1 MVLFL
6 SVASLPLF
14 AQDKWMEKWKDKP
27 GCEYQKAPQSQIDQ
41 ANAKAKGQNMQV
53 VLKNCSALNV
63 DGDVEGSSYD
73 KFVAALDKHIKKD
86 GFEPFV
92 HLSKEDVAT
101 NTFVHK
107 DKQSRI
113 DQVIAYIHDEEGREI
128 MFFSMEGQFDLDNLT
143 SSNNPFASFSFSF
156 GEQQVDKIIENEESL
171 RDCFHIMMG
180 HKTVMNISDKDWA
193 NALVV
198 INGTEHPEL
207 HELSQALAYLRK
219 RNCDVSRG
227 RVVLADQV
235 GIKKQFPKNK
245 KPIVLFLDS
254 DTRVQTP
261 QELID
266 KYKDSPEA
274 EYHVF
279 DADTIRQVFDKK
291 RYAGTD
297 HEFFLRNIRK
307 VEVVALA
314 DSLKRVEEVDDD
326 IANLEGYE
334 LIYSAAHNREE
345 CTDEGLK
352 GMIKR
357 ALAPIFQPNFSVNVY
372 ARVKD
377 DVAEDIIQRITLWHY
392 TVIGYVEG
400 KVKVKD
406 LPELLAI
413 SFNSDADAVF
423 DMDDVAEIDALIVID
438 GIVHPEL
445 HTALEA
451 SEYMKSKGIHFNE
464 MDTILD
470 NESVR
475 EKYPD
480 CNKNV
485 ALEFTTNNK

>member
-1 MVLFL
+1 MKAIQFTLRTAMVLFL
-6 SVASLPLF
+6 SAASLPLF
-14 AQDKWMEKWKDKP
+14 AQ
-27 GCEYQKAPQSQIDQ
+27 
-41 ANAKAKGQNMQV
+41 AKGQNMQV

-63 DGDVEGSSYD
+63 DGD
-73 KFVAALDKHIKKD
+73 
-86 GFEPFV
+86 
-92 HLSKEDVAT
+92 
-101 NTFVHK
+101 
-107 DKQSRI
+107 
-113 DQVIAYIHDEEGREI
+113 
-128 MFFSMEGQFDLDNLT
+128 
-143 SSNNPFASFSFSF
+143 
-156 GEQQVDKIIENEESL
+156 
-171 RDCFHIMMG
+171 
-180 HKTVMNISDKDWA
+180 
-193 NALVV
+193 
-198 INGTEHPEL
+198 
-207 HELSQALAYLRK
+207 
-219 RNCDVSRG
+219 
-227 RVVLADQV
+227 
-235 GIKKQFPKNK
+235 
-245 KPIVLFLDS
+245 
-254 DTRVQTP
+254 VQTP

-297 HEFFLRNIRK
+297 HEFFLSNIRK

-357 ALAPIFQPNFSVNVY
+357 ALAPIFQPNLSVNVY

-377 DVAEDIIQRITLWHY
+377 DVAEDVIQRITLWHY

-406 LPELLAI
+406 LPELLAV
-413 SFNSDADAVF
+413 SFNSDADGDDDAVF
-423 DMDDVAEIDALIVID
+423 DMDDVPETDALIVID

-451 SEYMKSKGIHFNE
+451 SEYMKSKGIRFNE
-464 MDTILD
+464 MDTILGS
-470 NESVR
+470 ESVR

-480 CNKNV
+480 CNKKV
-485 ALEFTTNNK
+485 AIEFTTNNK